1 KCRSERRS
9 AAGSRSR
16 TGPMADVRRPFSA
29 SRPNRQRSSTQLAPA
44 ACGQATDR
52 SKSRAHRRSGSAV
65 VGIRLLPTGALRR
78 RDRRAGWPR
87 NCRRSACW
95 LLRATLLP
103 GLLSE
108 PNPSWPNS
116 NGALVR
122 RLALKSCVNA
132 RLTAA
137 VRVVLCAA
145 HHSSSSRSR
154 VLGNLT
160 FRAIASFAVLH
171 SEHSVSQWPI
181 HVVLLSRAL
190 AGQPENYPLR
200 PRTHVQAASG
210 QGAI

>member
-1 KCRSERRS
+1 PRDCLARTS
-9 AAGSRSR
+9 ARFGAVRGCDDKEQLESRY
-16 TGPMADVRRPFSA
+16 
-29 SRPNRQRSSTQLAPA
+29 Q
-44 ACGQATDR
+44 
-52 SKSRAHRRSGSAV
+52 
-65 VGIRLLPTGALRR
+65 
-78 RDRRAGWPR
+78 RAGWPR

-108 PNPSWPNS
+108 PNPSWPSS

-160 FRAIASFAVLH
+160 FRAIASLAVLR
-171 SEHSVSQWPI
+171 SGHSV
-181 HVVLLSRAL
+181 
-190 AGQPENYPLR
+190 LR
-200 PRTHVQAASG
+200 LRIPRMPAVIPGSG
-210 QGAI
+210 SGT